1 MKLLQVR
8 FVLVFALSLTFVSAT
23 INEDDPTEG
32 ATAIPTGTPGTSTPG
47 VETTTQ
53 AGDQC
58 KVAGECPGSVAG
70 FSFTPTSIEECQ
82 DYCRSLNSDLN
93 TPITW
98 VTYSIEKN
106 FCECFQDCG
115 GNPESTVDCPDC
127 ESSKLDCVL
136 EGCFIEGLCTVS
148 RKEYPKKQM

>member
-1 MKLLQVR
+1 MKLLQAR
-8 FVLVFALSLTFVSAT
+8 FVLVFALSLKFVSAT

-32 ATAIPTGTPGTSTPG
+32 PTGTPETTTPG

-53 AGDQC
+53 AADEC
-58 KVAGECPGSVAG
+58 KVAGECTGSVSG
-70 FSFTPTSIEECQ
+70 FSFTPTTIEECQ
-82 DYCRSLNSDLN
+82 EYCRGFPDLDP
-93 TPITW
+93 PITW

-115 GNPESTVDCPDC
+115 GNPELTLDCPDC